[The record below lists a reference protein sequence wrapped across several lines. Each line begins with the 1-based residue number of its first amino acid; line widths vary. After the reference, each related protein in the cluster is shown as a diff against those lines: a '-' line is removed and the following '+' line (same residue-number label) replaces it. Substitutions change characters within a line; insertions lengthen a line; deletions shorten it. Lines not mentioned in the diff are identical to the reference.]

1 MRIYW
6 LLLALVSVGGGGCQS
21 GPQRSDS
28 ALWRTSRDGQAT
40 QVDGERIRV
49 DLYRFADE
57 AVAELTD
64 VAITIARDVSDT
76 RTRELMLTWRLRSA
90 SALNAVVLDPDPRR
104 ALINTWV
111 LITQQRQFV
120 MDGGAAELL
129 ADEAHADL
137 ATQLMLAL
145 DERLERV
152 IRSYVPEEVFADAD
166 AEIDQLARTNPI
178 AIRTGAARLTLGSVN
193 QMPAG
198 GGIGD
203 ILVLPLAP
211 LTGLQG
217 VSSTAEAIDRIAV
230 VLSVITEIV
239 EDIPQRVRWQT
250 EALILE
256 IEAGRSMTD
265 LRQAIARAD
274 EHVVQ
279 TEEHVSRL
287 VEEVERAIDVT
298 EALLPEVDRQREATL
313 QAISTEREQIL
324 AGLDEQRL
332 RLGETLGAE
341 RAAILDAVDQ
351 QRAAMMADLA
361 GERATVVDDA
371 QTVSRAVIDHAFRRA
386 LQVLAAAFIGVVV
399 IVVIARIRFRRG

>member
-1 MRIYW
+1 
-6 LLLALVSVGGGGCQS
+6 
-21 GPQRSDS
+21 
-28 ALWRTSRDGQAT
+28 
-40 QVDGERIRV
+40 V